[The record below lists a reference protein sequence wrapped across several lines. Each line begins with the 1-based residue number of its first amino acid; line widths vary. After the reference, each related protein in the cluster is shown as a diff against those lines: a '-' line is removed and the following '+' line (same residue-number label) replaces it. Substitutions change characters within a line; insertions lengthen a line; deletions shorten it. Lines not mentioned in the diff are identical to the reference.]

1 MMEMTVDP
9 FNRGRHHAAVVVGSL
24 ALAALLWAAGY
35 RYSRII
41 AAVPWFLLF
50 LVLIIGP
57 VTKIWPSINQRF
69 EGNFPLYFRSELG
82 IWFVIWSLGH
92 VLLVF
97 QLFGWDVVGF
107 VVGMSAWA
115 FAALVGVVIAVVLL
129 FTSNIWAYRFMG
141 PKAWKW
147 HQSHGTYVMFWL
159 FTVHI
164 YDQTFLR
171 GGGPTEDPLHLL
183 YVLSIVII
191 VGLHIGAFLKVV
203 AHYRKHGKYPS
214 GIS

>member
-1 MMEMTVDP
+1 MTVDP
-9 FNRGRHHAAVVVGSL
+9 FNRGEHHAAVLVGSVVL
-24 ALAALLWAAGY
+24 AVFLWAAGY
-35 RYSRII
+35 SFSRVV

-50 LVLIIGP
+50 LVLVIGP
-57 VTKIWPSINQRF
+57 VTKIWPPINRRF
-69 EGNFPLYFRSELG
+69 KGNFPLYVRSELG
-82 IWFVIWSLGH
+82 IWFVMWSLAH

-97 QLFGWDVVGF
+97 QFSGWDVVGF

-115 FAALVGVVIAVVLL
+115 FAAIVGFLIAVILL

-159 FTVHI
+159 LTVHI

-171 GGGPTEDPLHLL
+171 GAVPIADSLHLL
-183 YVLSIVII
+183 YVLSILIV
-191 VGLHIGAFLKVV
+191 VGLHLGAFIKVV
-203 AHYRKHGKYPS
+203 AHYRRHGKYPS
-214 GIS
+214 GIQ